1 MEEKE
6 FRKHLKEL
14 IRDADRYEEVRTNVI
29 KLIREIDNKKG
40 SIKKKDLI
48 HKLYECVPPREPF

>member
-14 IRDADRYEEVRTNVI
+14 VRDADRYEEVSTNVI
-29 KLIREIDNKKG
+29 KLIREIENKKG

-48 HKLYECVPPREPF
+48 HKLYECIPPREPF

>member
-14 IRDADRYEEVRTNVI
+14 AKDAERYEEVRTNVI
-29 KLIREIDNKKG
+29 KLITEIENTKG

-48 HKLYECVPPREPF
+48 HKLYECILPKEPF